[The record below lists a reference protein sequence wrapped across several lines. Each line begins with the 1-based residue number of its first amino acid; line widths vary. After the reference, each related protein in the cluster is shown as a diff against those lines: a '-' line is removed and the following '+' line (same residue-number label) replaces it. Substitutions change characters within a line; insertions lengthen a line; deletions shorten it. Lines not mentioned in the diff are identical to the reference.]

1 MLIVSDMTGIK
12 QMKSI
17 FLRQR
22 GGSTIGLLII
32 LAVIGVG
39 VFIGMQY
46 IPQYMEKGQV
56 DSILDSIEDA
66 NASTTLTP
74 KSVQVMIGKHLQING
89 MQDLADAF
97 VVKKKD
103 GKILVK
109 VNFERQLDLIYEKR
123 AMPYSRELVLI
134 PK

>member
-1 MLIVSDMTGIK
+1 MLIVSDMTGFK

-17 FLRQR
+17 FPRQR
-22 GGSTIGLLII
+22 GGSTIGLLIVLSI
-32 LAVIGVG
+32 IGVS
-39 VFIGMQY
+39 VFVGMQY
-46 IPQYMEKGQV
+46 IPQYMEAGQV

-66 NASTTLTP
+66 NSTTALTP
-74 KSVQVMIGKHLQING
+74 ESVQIMIGKHLQINNL
-89 MQDLADAF
+89 QDLSDAF

-103 GKILVK
+103 GKILVE

-123 AMPYSRELVLI
+123 AMPYSRELVLM